1 MTQKTSS
8 SNLVLAIAHILLG
21 VLFLIGGISKIY
33 STLVLFFGILFIIK
47 TKNKHNEAIMWA
59 AYMVGA
65 EVLFRMTKG
74 LFFYELPKYSVLL
87 FLFTGL
93 IVEKRKH
100 PVPVSYILYTLLL
113 LIGIA
118 FLDIPFNESIRRA
131 IAFNLSGPVLLGVSA
146 IYFYKRKLSLDTLL
160 KMLFMMVLPIIS
172 MLSLLFFKTRDIS
185 EIRFSSNANFATSGG
200 YGPNQ
205 VATILGLG
213 IFIFLI
219 HLFFKKRIFSLF
231 LVDVF
236 FFVYL
241 IYRGL
246 ITFSRGG
253 MFTAL
258 LAIGAFVFYFSIAH
272 KNKMENLLK
281 YVLLTGVMLLTL
293 GIYTSY
299 KTEGMIINRY
309 TNKNSVG
316 IEKKDFSTGR
326 IKIFVTEVDAFFEN
340 PFFGIGV
347 GGSKFYRQEKLN
359 RMAASHNEVSRLLSE
374 HGMLGVLILIL
385 LLGVSIT
392 HILNQPYLARAF
404 LSAFLIF
411 WFLTINHS
419 AMRIA
424 FPGFIYGLSVVIITF
439 NNSEE
444 EFEVQKLE
452 S

>member
-1 MTQKTSS
+1 LTQKTSS

>member
-8 SNLVLAIAHILLG
+8 SNLVLAIAHLLLG

-47 TKNKHNEAIMWA
+47 TKNKHNEAMMWA

-205 VATILGLG
+205 VATILGVG

-281 YVLLTGVMLLTL
+281 YVLLTGIMLLTL

-392 HILNQPYLARAF
+392 HILSQPYLARAF
-404 LSAFLIF
+404 LSAFLLF

>member
-1 MTQKTSS
+1 LTQKTSS
-8 SNLVLAIAHILLG
+8 SNLVLAIAHLLLG

-47 TKNKHNEAIMWA
+47 TKNKHNEAMMWA

-205 VATILGLG
+205 VATILGVG

-281 YVLLTGVMLLTL
+281 YVLLTGIMLLTL